1 MAAGNFS
8 VIEWLLIRPVWR
20 EISLYPFRFSVPRR
34 KIFFSNLKPMGN
46 TDLRGISVLDITNKF
61 PSIPNPQH
69 ELHGNPYL
77 NPTVAEPGVT
87 RLFWFLLIGSIASH
101 HEETGTGMLYHK
113 RTRKFG

>member
-46 TDLRGISVLDITNKF
+46 TDLRG
-61 PSIPNPQH
+61 IPNPQH